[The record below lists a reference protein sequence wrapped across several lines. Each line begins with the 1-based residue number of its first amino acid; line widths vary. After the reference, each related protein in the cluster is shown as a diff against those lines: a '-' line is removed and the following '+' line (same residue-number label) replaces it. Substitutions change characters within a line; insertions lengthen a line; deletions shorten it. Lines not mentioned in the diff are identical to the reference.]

1 MNKCSYT
8 FGLNGPASICRC
20 CWDNKTYNITVLHTD
35 FRQSL
40 HTNVSSTCGARM
52 HIYRQAG
59 QLLTAQ
65 ASFLTVRY
73 EVFSVLLPFILAQ
86 MFSINFL
93 SKIRADP
100 AELGCRKVTGQKLGV
115 VGWSAFWTVAPEI
128 DETIDTKSCCAVAL
142 SVPSIS
148 CAAIQNAEYK
158 KKVTE
163 KNKGRSFLLSIQPK
177 ILATQNVHGVFLKG
191 SKLCAWAPDI
201 WLYYPRTF
209 VSRCNY
215 ECTMSPSLLCHLCNS
230 SVWSARTK
238 SPNCLFH
245 WT

>member
-1 MNKCSYT
+1 MTEVASNSLKTLVTILFWICENVNKCSYT
-8 FGLNGPASICRC
+8 FALNGPASICRC

-40 HTNVSSTCGARM
+40 HTNVSSMCGARM

-65 ASFLTVRY
+65 APFLTVCY

-100 AELGCRKVTGQKLGV
+100 AELGCKKVTGQKLGV

-163 KNKGRSFLLSIQPK
+163 KKRK
-177 ILATQNVHGVFLKG
+177 IFPLKHTA
-191 SKLCAWAPDI
+191 KNTRNAKPTW
-201 WLYYPRTF
+201 
-209 VSRCNY
+209 
-215 ECTMSPSLLCHLCNS
+215 
-230 SVWSARTK
+230 
-238 SPNCLFH
+238 CLPQRI
-245 WT
+245 